1 MASGAP
7 PRRIE
12 DTMTTEQ
19 KIICISLKL
28 NLTTVS
34 WFSHGES
41 QAEAGRGVVGVAK
54 RPASA
59 H

>member
-1 MASGAP
+1 MIKGYARVSSDGQDFAIQHELLKEAGA
-7 PRRIE
+7 
-12 DTMTTEQ
+12 TQ
-19 KIICISLKL
+19 
-28 NLTTVS
+28 VFS
-34 WFSHGES
+34 WFSDGES